1 MPAGQR
7 PRKVGVFGGTYDP
20 IHVGHLITGIEA
32 LEALDLDL
40 LTFVPALRSPHK
52 PDATLTPAEVR
63 LDMVRGAVEG
73 HARLRVSDLEL
84 RRSAPSYTV
93 DTLAEMATSEPD
105 TEITL
110 LLGVDQWRAFGRWKE
125 PREIVRLARIA
136 VLTREGER
144 PSESLP
150 ELGDG
155 PPPTFLEI
163 PVTRLDVSSTLVRE
177 RVRARRSIRFLVPE
191 PVGRIIEA
199 KSLYR

>member
-1 MPAGQR
+1 
-7 PRKVGVFGGTYDP
+7 VFGGTYDP

-73 HARLRVSDLEL
+73 LPRLTVSDVEL
-84 RRSAPSYTV
+84 RRAAPSYTV

-105 TEITL
+105 AEITL

>member
-1 MPAGQR
+1 MGQR
-7 PRKVGVFGGTYDP
+7 PRKAGVFGGTYDP
-20 IHVGHLITGIEA
+20 IHVGHLVTGIEA
-32 LEALDLDL
+32 LETLELDL
-40 LTFVPALRSPHK
+40 LIFVPALRSPHK

-73 HARLRVSDLEL
+73 YPRLRVSDLEL

-110 LLGVDQWRAFGRWKE
+110 ILGVDQWRAFGRWKE

-136 VLTREGER
+136 VLTRDGER

-155 PPPTFLEI
+155 PPPAFLEI

-177 RVRARRSIRFLVPE
+177 RVRARRSIRFLVPD